1 MCESVVLLNGEKGI
15 SAIMTDA
22 VLIVP
27 VEGGLRYAN
36 ILGGTKVLEN
46 VRLVEVNLLRHRVI
60 IERD

>member
-1 MCESVVLLNGEKGI
+1 
-15 SAIMTDA
+15 MTDA